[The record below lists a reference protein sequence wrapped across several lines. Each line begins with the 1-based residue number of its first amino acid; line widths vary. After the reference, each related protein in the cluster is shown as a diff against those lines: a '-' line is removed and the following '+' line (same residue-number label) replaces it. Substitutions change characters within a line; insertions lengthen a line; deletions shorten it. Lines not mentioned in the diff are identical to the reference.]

1 MESKPAF
8 TMYPTKFHKVVDH
21 GTSVCLQ
28 FNDIT
33 VRNSKVEGKQFLSQ
47 NDLSFTICVGGTK
60 VDRLAIRIPKEILEQ
75 VREALNG
82 I

>member
-1 MESKPAF
+1 MKHKPAF
-8 TMYPTKFHKVVDH
+8 TLYPTKFHQVVDH

-47 NDLSFTICVGGTK
+47 NDMSFTVHVGGTNIA
-60 VDRLAIRIPKEILEQ
+60 RMAIRIPKELLEQ